1 MTTVARVTSKMRTL
15 SPNTKNGQTP
25 LHRKAIAGHCFEG
38 ITVNDWC
45 LTAENN
51 ITVAHLAALA
61 GTLPRDVLR
70 NKSLMNLRDNNGATV
85 AHYAAM
91 APTSAQYAAELKAYY
106 RLADNQGW
114 TVAHELANQGTL
126 PQDFKQFDIDD
137 EDGWTVAHEL
147 AEKGLLPAN
156 FNRWM
161 LADRDGWTVAHQH
174 VEEGHPLPE
183 NFRNWNKKDDMGETI
198 EDVAFIHGALPYKRL
213 VKYLMR

>member
-1 MTTVARVTSKMRTL
+1 MTTVTRVTSKMRTL

-70 NKSLMNLRDNNGATV
+70 NKSLMNLRDSNGATV

-91 APTSAQYAAELKAYY
+91 APSSAQYAAELKAYY
-106 RLADNQGW
+106 RLADNQ
-114 TVAHELANQGTL
+114 
-126 PQDFKQFDIDD
+126 
-137 EDGWTVAHEL
+137 GWTVAHEL

-183 NFRNWNKKDDMGETI
+183 NFRNWNKKDDMGQTI